1 MFIFHRYCLDM
12 FGHLPDLPLLN
23 IYFLDCMAMF
33 DLVCWNNGTVSD
45 QPRFFNVM
53 FWKTP
58 SCGWLNYI
66 KFLFS
71 PYLSKN
77 TTFVLAN
84 PLIYCSSFDRKSKRS
99 GRWSSIFP
107 TWEDVHIIC
116 SYVHHFSNQFQR
128 LFTIFPICFFPH
140 FHHYSHIFR
149 GVSPCFPAI
158 SKDFPHVSQQFQRI
172 SPMFPSNF
180 KGFSTCFPYV
190 SHFPMFPSHFPF
202 WRPLH
207 HLRSK

>member
-1 MFIFHRYCLDM
+1 
-12 FGHLPDLPLLN
+12 
-23 IYFLDCMAMF
+23 MAMF

-45 QPRFFNVM
+45 QPRLFNVM
-53 FWKTP
+53 FWKTT

-66 KFLFS
+66 KFLF
-71 PYLSKN
+71 PP
-77 TTFVLAN
+77 TFRKTKLLCWPTPSFIVRH
-84 PLIYCSSFDRKSKRS
+84 LIENQKDLVAEVPF
-99 GRWSSIFP
+99 FP
-107 TWEDVHIIC
+107 HEKMFT
-116 SYVHHFSNQFQR
+116 SYVHM
-128 LFTIFPICFFPH
+128 FTTFPTSFKGCSPFFPYVFFH
-140 FHHYSHIFR
+140 IFHHYSHIFR

-180 KGFSTCFPYV
+180 KGFPPCFPAV
-190 SHFPMFPSHFPF
+190 SKDFPHVSQQFQRIFPMFPICFPIFPCFPSHFPF